1 MESKIISKFC
11 GMINGIEFN
20 DENLYRSVEFLLE
33 RIEDKFGEVYNNEFV
48 DELKSTID
56 SMYFKY
62 DDFNYSDLENEFYY
76 CIQKVDK
83 FNEIQFEYFGSD
95 WKIEKLN
102 ENLLNGKYYE
112 ENFKWNK
119 NIYNDKDF
127 ER

>member
-33 RIEDKFGEVYNNEFV
+33 QIEYKFGEVYNNEFV
-48 DELKSTID
+48 DELKSTIY

-62 DDFNYSDLENEFYY
+62 DDFDYFDLENKFYY
-76 CIQKVDK
+76 CIQKFDK

-95 WKIEKLN
+95 CEIEKLN
-102 ENLLNGKYYE
+102 ENLLNGKYY
-112 ENFKWNK
+112 NR
-119 NIYNDKDF
+119 NIHSMFNI
-127 ER
+127 E